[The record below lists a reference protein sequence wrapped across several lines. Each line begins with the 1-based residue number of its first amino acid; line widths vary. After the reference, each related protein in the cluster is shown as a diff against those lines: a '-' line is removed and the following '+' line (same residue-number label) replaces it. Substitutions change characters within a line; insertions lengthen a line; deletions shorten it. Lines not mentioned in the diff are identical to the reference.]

1 MSSSAHPASRSS
13 LFFVSD
19 RPWLSLL
26 FIAAMAVVF
35 LWCSGHD
42 EQRCVQLV
50 LLAIFAGPV
59 IAGRSAAKAIAG
71 MRPVARLCLAAFFT
85 LGAISA
91 SMTFSLRHAAYEWS
105 ILLLLLLA
113 AALLAAELARSG
125 KAGLQAVLYCMGV
138 ACLLYSLRVVLMYAA
153 ALTSGIHIDMHMLA
167 VGFSNA
173 RFLNHT
179 QTALLPLVVLLCM
192 HAPKRT
198 VMRRVWFVLAAF
210 WWALLFVSEARATIL
225 AFGAAGLAVLVLRRS
240 HARTLLQ
247 MMALTAL
254 AGVVVYVFGFIL
266 LPMLAGQGA
275 IGMPSNVVARTAA
288 DPSSGRTLLWT
299 LALQL
304 IATHPWLGV
313 GPQHFAHEGA
323 KLYIG
328 AHPHD
333 WLLQIGAEWGL
344 PALLCLLVAAISGIR
359 ALAGSGKRIE
369 EGDVHNQQILA
380 ALLTACAAIF
390 VDGLFSGVLVM
401 PQSQLAIALVIGCAG
416 GWLHSLDAGM
426 VQPAPSPATRSVT
439 AVLAAVA
446 LCTLAWSIAPDF
458 LRHAKGEVL
467 TPTERAINDKAHWP
481 RLWEAGYF

>member
-1 MSSSAHPASRSS
+1 MSSSAHPVSRLS
-13 LFFVSD
+13 LPAFSD
-19 RPWLSLL
+19 RPWFSLL
-26 FIAAMAVVF
+26 FIAAMAVAF

-42 EQRCVQLV
+42 EQRCVQIV
-50 LLAIFAGPV
+50 LLAILAGAV
-59 IAGRSAAKAIAG
+59 IAGRDAAQAISG
-71 MRPVARLCLAAFFT
+71 MRPARMCLATFFM

-91 SMTFSLRHAAYEWS
+91 SMAFSLRHAIYEWS

-113 AALLAAELARSG
+113 AALLAAELARTG
-125 KAGLQAVLYCMGV
+125 KGGLQTVLVCMGV

-153 ALTSGIHIDMHMLA
+153 ALASGVRIDMHALA
-167 VGFSNA
+167 VGFSNV

-179 QTALLPLVVLLCM
+179 QTALLPLIVLLCLQ
-192 HAPKRT
+192 APKRT
-198 VMRRVWFVLAAF
+198 TIRRTWFALAAF

-240 HARTLLQ
+240 HARALLQ

-254 AGVVVYVFGFIL
+254 AGVVVYVLGFIL
-266 LPMLAGQGA
+266 LPTLAGLGS
-275 IGMPSNVVARTAA
+275 IGVPSNVVARTAA
-288 DPSSGRTLLWT
+288 DPSSGRTLLWK

-304 IATHPWLGV
+304 IAAHPWLGV

-333 WLLQIGAEWGL
+333 WLFQIGVEWGV
-344 PALLCLLVAAISGIR
+344 PALLCLFSAVVLGVR
-359 ALAGSGKRIE
+359 ALAGSGKRIAAE
-369 EGDVHNQQILA
+369 DVHNQQILA
-380 ALLTACAAIF
+380 TLLMACAAIF

-416 GWLHSLDAGM
+416 GWLRSLDAGM
-426 VQPAPSPATRSVT
+426 VQPAPSPATRIVT
-439 AVLAAVA
+439 AMLAVVA
-446 LCTLAWSIAPDF
+446 LCGLIWSVAPDF
-458 LRHAKGEVL
+458 VRHARGEAP
-467 TPTERAINDKAHWP
+467 TPAEKAINHKGNWP